1 VTSSASALGSVLA
14 AEGSGGDGFEAPTIA
29 EFYPEPIAEFS
40 LLGVEF
46 AITRITIISWIA
58 TAAILALL
66 VLAVRKPSIVPGK
79 LQYLGES
86 GYSLIRDGIA
96 RDVIGPKGLPFAPFL
111 ASLFFFILANNAM
124 SIVPFFQISPNSKF
138 AWPLVLAVIVWVMY
152 NWVGIREQ
160 GAARYFKDAAVPPGV
175 PVAALILVTPI
186 ELLQVFVIRPFTLA
200 VRLFANMFAGHML
213 LVVFSLGTVY
223 LLTVGNF
230 SVIFSPFAFAMALAM
245 TFFEVLVIVLQAYVF
260 TVLTATYLNGAVE
273 PAH

>member
-1 VTSSASALGSVLA
+1 VTSSAAAVAYVLA
-14 AEGSGGDGFEAPTIA
+14 ANGEGFESPTIN
-29 EFYPEPIAEFS
+29 EFYPEP
-40 LLGVEF
+40 LLSFTVLGIDFE
-46 AITRITIISWIA
+46 ITRITIGLIVA
-58 TAAILALL
+58 TAGILALL
-66 VLAVRKPSIVPGK
+66 VSAVRKPAIVPSK
-79 LQYLGES
+79 LQFLGES
-86 GYSLIRDGIA
+86 GYSLVRDGIA

-111 ASLFFFILANNAM
+111 GALFFFILANNAM

-138 AWPLVLAVIVWVMY
+138 AIPLVLAVIVWVLY

-160 GAARYFKDAAVPPGV
+160 GVGRYFKDAAVPPGV
-175 PVAALILVTPI
+175 PIGALILVTPI

-213 LVVFSLGTVY
+213 LVVFSLGATY

-230 SVIFSPFAFAMALAM
+230 SVIFAPFSFLMAVIM
-245 TFFEVLVIVLQAYVF
+245 TFFELLVIVLQAYVF